1 MSCSRLLREANIFGR
16 RTDIFDRAIGSDE
29 ITLDDIADMP
39 IMAAYHY
46 WDDRRGEDFAPPRK
60 SFHLEELPP
69 RLIPYMAMVDFLG
82 PPLDFYYRFF
92 GSAMAE
98 VSGRELTGKT
108 YYADKIEGYGFV
120 NARLFPILIERKT
133 PMVHRTTWES
143 VRGIRLVTATL
154 RLPLSTDGINVDGAV
169 TANSYEFDRTS
180 VRPA

>member
-1 MSCSRLLREANIFGR
+1 MFGR
-16 RTDIFDRAIGSDE
+16 SADVFDRVVGSDE
-29 ITLDDIADMP
+29 IALDDIAYLP
-39 IMAAYHY
+39 IMAAYRY
-46 WDDRRGEDFAPPRK
+46 WDEQRGGNFAPPRR
-60 SFHLEELPP
+60 SFRLEELPP
-69 RLIPYMAMVDFLG
+69 RLIPYMAMIDFLG

-92 GSAMAE
+92 GGAMAE

-143 VRGIRLVTATL
+143 VRGLRLVTVTL
-154 RLPLSTDGINVDGAV
+154 RLPLSNDGMNVDGAV
-169 TANSYEFDRTS
+169 TANSYEIDRTS

>member
-1 MSCSRLLREANIFGR
+1 MFGR
-16 RTDIFDRAIGSDE
+16 STDVFDRVVGSDE
-29 ITLDDIADMP
+29 ILLGDIADMP
-39 IMAAYHY
+39 IMAAYTH
-46 WDDRRGEDFAPPRK
+46 WDDQRGDKFAPSRR
-60 SFHLEELPP
+60 SFRLDELPP
-69 RLIPYMAMVDFLG
+69 RLVPYLAMVDFLG

-120 NARLFPILIERKT
+120 NARLFPVLIERKT

-143 VRGIRLVTATL
+143 VRGVRLVTVTL
-154 RLPLSTDGINVDGAV
+154 RLPLSSDGMSVDGAV
-169 TANSYEFDRTS
+169 TANSYEIDRTA